1 MGNRA
6 KRRHPLYRNILIQIA
21 HHVGADM
28 VCRTD
33 TEQVE
38 RYCILLRTS
47 VISRRHRE
55 VVVTELARISG
66 MIPEHFTDMREHID
80 LTRQE
85 LSAAAA

>member
-1 MGNRA
+1 MGSRM
-6 KRRHPLYRNILIQIA
+6 KRRYPLYRNILIEFAQRF
-21 HHVGADM
+21 GAGPI
-28 VCRTD
+28 CTAY

-47 VISRRHRE
+47 VVSRNHRE
-55 VVVTELARISG
+55 VVVAELARIER
-66 MIPEHFTDMREHID
+66 MIPEHFTDMRKHVE